1 MPCHGRRNKTVAS
14 DTIVGMEARDAATA
28 IVHRLRDA
36 GFDALF
42 AGGCVRDQLLG
53 RSPKD
58 YDVATS
64 APAERV
70 LALFPKSVPVG
81 LQFGVVIVPVDGHR
95 IEVATFRRDGAYLDA
110 RHPVTV
116 HFGSAEEDARRRDFT
131 INGMFFDPLAE
142 RVIDYVGGTGDLHAG
157 VVRAIG
163 EPHARLGEDKL
174 RMLRAVRL
182 AARLGFGVEAATWD
196 AIRAEATT
204 IDRIAWERI
213 GEEIRMILCEG
224 AAKRGFELLHASGLL
239 AAVLPEV
246 AAMEGVPQS
255 PLHHPEGDVLRHTL
269 LVIDQLRSPTE
280 TLALG
285 ALLHD
290 VGKPVCIGHRAA
302 PEGDRITFYGHPE
315 RGAEMAIAICQ
326 RLKRSRAVWER
337 VAYLVRHHLRLV
349 NAPRMRAATL
359 KRFLREHGIDELLE
373 LARIDATAAR
383 GDLQYYEFCRAQLGA
398 LSHEEM
404 RPPRLLTGD
413 DVVALGHRPGPR
425 VGEILHALEEAQ
437 LEGTLTTRADAL
449 AWVAREYPP
458 ESSTRVGTRAPHRER
473 RRE

>member
-1 MPCHGRRNKTVAS
+1 
-14 DTIVGMEARDAATA
+14 MESRAAATA
-28 IVHRLRDA
+28 IVRRLRDA

-81 LQFGVVIVPVDGHR
+81 LQFGVVIVPMDGHR

-131 INGMFFDPLAE
+131 INGMFFDPVGE
-142 RVIDYVGGTGDLHAG
+142 RVIDYVGGRADLRAG

-163 EPHARLGEDKL
+163 AADARLGEDKL

-182 AARLGFGVEAATWD
+182 AARLGFTIEPATWD
-196 AIRAEATT
+196 AIRNDAAT

-213 GEEIRMILCEG
+213 GEEIRMVLCEG
-224 AAKRGFELLHASGLL
+224 AAMRGFELLHASGLL
-239 AAVLPEV
+239 AVVLPEV
-246 AAMEGVPQS
+246 AAMEGVGQS

-269 LVIDQLRSPTE
+269 LVIDQLRAPTE
-280 TLALG
+280 TLAFG

-290 VGKPVCIGHRAA
+290 VAKPVCAGRRAA

-315 RGAEMAIAICQ
+315 RGAEMAIAMCQ

-337 VAYLVRHHLRLV
+337 VAYLVRNHLRLV
-349 NAPRMRAATL
+349 NAPHMRAATL
-359 KRFLREHGIDELLE
+359 KRFLREDGIEELLE
-373 LARIDATAAR
+373 LARIDATAAS
-383 GDLQYYEFCRAQLGA
+383 GDLQYYEFCRAQLA
-398 LSHEEM
+398 TLSHEEM

-413 DVVALGHRPGPR
+413 DLIALGYRPGPLI
-425 VGEILHALEEAQ
+425 GEILHALEEAQ

-449 AWVAREYPP
+449 AWVARTYALDASAP
-458 ESSTRVGTRAPHRER
+458 ESASRRQRER
-473 RRE
+473 E